1 MSTSNV
7 EVNYV
12 KVGDIKRVAVI
23 GFGTMGSG
31 ITQVVAQAG
40 YEVIARDVTDDLLKR
55 GLELIKSGP
64 FGLEKAIEK
73 GKITR
78 EQAEAVLSRIKVTTD
93 LATAVKEADF
103 VIEAVFE
110 NLDLKK
116 KVFREVDELAP
127 SHAIIVS
134 NTSTLSITALASAT
148 KRPEKVAGMHFFNPA
163 QVMRLVEV
171 IRGLQTSDET
181 VEVVKGFAQ
190 KLGKTPI
197 IVNKDVPGFVANR
210 IGFAAILEAMRLYEE
225 GVASAQDIDTAMK
238 LGYNWPMGP
247 LELADLIGLDVLLDA
262 NESIYAETRDQKYNP
277 PVILRQMVRAGWLG
291 RKTKRGFYTY

>member
-1 MSTSNV
+1 MRV
-7 EVNYV
+7 E
-12 KVGDIKRVAVI
+12 DIRRVAVI

-31 ITQVVAQAG
+31 IAQVVAQAG
-40 YEVIARDVTDDLLKR
+40 YEVIARDVTDDLLRR
-55 GLELIKSGP
+55 GLEMIKSGP
-64 FGLEKAIEK
+64 FGLERAVER

-78 EQAEAVLSRIKVTTD
+78 EQAEAALSRIKVTTD

-116 KVFREVDELAP
+116 NIFREVDELAP
-127 SHAIIVS
+127 PHAIIVS

-148 KRPEKVAGMHFFNPA
+148 KRPERVAGMHFFNPA

-181 VEVVKGFAQ
+181 VEVVRALAQ
-190 KLGKTPI
+190 KLGKTPVT
-197 IVNKDVPGFVANR
+197 VNKDVPGFVANR
-210 IGFAAILEAMRLYEE
+210 IGFAAILEAIRLYEE
-225 GVASAQDIDTAMK
+225 GVASAQDIDNAMK

-262 NESIYAETRDQKYNP
+262 SESIYAETRDPKYNP
-277 PVILRQMVRAGWLG
+277 PVVLRQMFRAGWLG

>member
-1 MSTSNV
+1 MKV
-7 EVNYV
+7 E
-12 KVGDIKRVAVI
+12 DIKRVAII

-31 ITQVVAQAG
+31 IAQVVAQAG
-40 YEVIARDVTDDLLKR
+40 YEVIARDVADDLLKR
-55 GLELIKSGP
+55 GLDLIKSGP
-64 FGLEKAIEK
+64 FGLEKAIER

-78 EQAEAVLSRIKVTTD
+78 EQAEATLSRIKVTTD
-93 LATAVKEADF
+93 LAAAVKDADF
-103 VIEAVFE
+103 VIEAAFE

-116 KVFREVDELAP
+116 KIFREVDELAP
-127 SHAIIVS
+127 PHAIIAS

-171 IRGLQTSDET
+171 VRGLQTSDET

-210 IGFAAILEAMRLYEE
+210 IGFAAILEAIRLYEE

>member
-1 MSTSNV
+1 VDDVRV
-7 EVNYV
+7 E
-12 KVGDIKRVAVI
+12 DIKRVAVI

-31 ITQVVAQAG
+31 IAQVVAQAG
-40 YEVIARDVTDDLLKR
+40 YEVIARDVADDLLKR

-64 FGLEKAIEK
+64 FGLEKAIER

-93 LATAVKEADF
+93 LAAAVKEADF

-127 SHAIIVS
+127 PRAIIVS

-210 IGFAAILEAMRLYEE
+210 IGFVAILEAIRLYEE

>member
-1 MSTSNV
+1 
-7 EVNYV
+7 V
-12 KVGDIKRVAVI
+12 KVEDIKRVAII

-31 ITQVVAQAG
+31 IAQVVAQAG
-40 YEVIARDVTDDLLKR
+40 YEVIARDVADDLLKR

-64 FGLEKAIEK
+64 FGLEKAVER

-78 EQAEAVLSRIKVTTD
+78 EQAEATLSRIKVTTD
-93 LATAVKEADF
+93 LAAAVKDADF
-103 VIEAVFE
+103 VIEAAFE

-116 KVFREVDELAP
+116 KIFREVDELAP
-127 SHAIIVS
+127 PHAVIAS

-171 IRGLQTSDET
+171 VRGLQTSDET
-181 VEVVKGFAQ
+181 VEVVKSFAQ

-210 IGFAAILEAMRLYEE
+210 IGFAAILEAIRLYEE

>member
-1 MSTSNV
+1 V
-7 EVNYV
+7 DDV
-12 KVGDIKRVAVI
+12 KVEDIKRVAII

-31 ITQVVAQAG
+31 IAQVVAQAG
-40 YEVIARDVTDDLLKR
+40 YEVIARDVADDLLKR
-55 GLELIKSGP
+55 GLDLIKSGP
-64 FGLEKAIEK
+64 FGLEKAVER

-78 EQAEAVLSRIKVTTD
+78 EQAEAILSRIKVTTD
-93 LATAVKEADF
+93 LATAVKDVDF
-103 VIEAVFE
+103 VIEAAFE

-116 KVFREVDELAP
+116 KIFREVDELAP
-127 SHAIIVS
+127 PHAVIAS

-171 IRGLQTSDET
+171 VRGLQTSDET

-210 IGFAAILEAMRLYEE
+210 IGFAAILEAIRLYEE

>member
-1 MSTSNV
+1 VDYVRV
-7 EVNYV
+7 E
-12 KVGDIKRVAVI
+12 DIKRVAVI

-93 LATAVKEADF
+93 LAAAVKEADF

-110 NLDLKK
+110 DLDLKK

-127 SHAIIVS
+127 PHAIIVS

-210 IGFAAILEAMRLYEE
+210 IGFAAILEAIRLYEE

>member
-1 MSTSNV
+1 MSTPSV
-7 EVNYV
+7 EVDYV
-12 KVGDIKRVAVI
+12 RVEDIKRVAVI

-31 ITQVVAQAG
+31 IAQVVAQAG

-78 EQAEAVLSRIKVTTD
+78 GQAEAVLSRIKVTTD
-93 LATAVKEADF
+93 LTAAVKEADF
-103 VIEAVFE
+103 IIEAVFE

-148 KRPEKVAGMHFFNPA
+148 KRPDKVAGMHFFNPA

-210 IGFAAILEAMRLYEE
+210 IGFAAILEAIRLYEE

>member
-1 MSTSNV
+1 
-7 EVNYV
+7 V
-12 KVGDIKRVAVI
+12 KVEDIKRVAII

-31 ITQVVAQAG
+31 IAQVVAQAG
-40 YEVIARDVTDDLLKR
+40 YEVIARDVADDLLKR
-55 GLELIKSGP
+55 GLDLIKSGP
-64 FGLEKAIEK
+64 FGLEKAIER

-78 EQAEAVLSRIKVTTD
+78 EQAEAILSRIKVTTD
-93 LATAVKEADF
+93 LAAAVKDVDF
-103 VIEAVFE
+103 VIEAAFE

-116 KVFREVDELAP
+116 KIFREVDELAP
-127 SHAIIVS
+127 PHAIIAS

-171 IRGLQTSDET
+171 VRGLQTSDET

-210 IGFAAILEAMRLYEE
+210 IGFAAILEAIRLYEE

>member
-1 MSTSNV
+1 VDYVRV
-7 EVNYV
+7 E
-12 KVGDIKRVAVI
+12 DIKRVAVI

-93 LATAVKEADF
+93 LAAAVKEADF

-110 NLDLKK
+110 DLDLKK
-116 KVFREVDELAP
+116 KVFHEVDELAP
-127 SHAIIVS
+127 PHAIIVS

-210 IGFAAILEAMRLYEE
+210 IGFAAILEAIRLYEE

-291 RKTKRGFYTY
+291 RKAKRGFYTY

>member
-1 MSTSNV
+1 V
-7 EVNYV
+7 DDV
-12 KVGDIKRVAVI
+12 KVEDIKRVAII

-31 ITQVVAQAG
+31 IAQVVAQAG
-40 YEVIARDVTDDLLKR
+40 YEVIARDVADDLLKR
-55 GLELIKSGP
+55 GLDLIKSGP
-64 FGLEKAIEK
+64 FGLEKAVER

-78 EQAEAVLSRIKVTTD
+78 EQAEATLSRIKVTTD
-93 LATAVKEADF
+93 LAAAVKDADF
-103 VIEAVFE
+103 VIEAAFE

-116 KVFREVDELAP
+116 KIFREVDELAP
-127 SHAIIVS
+127 PHAIIAS

-171 IRGLQTSDET
+171 VRGLQTSDET

-210 IGFAAILEAMRLYEE
+210 IGFAAILEAIRLYEE

>member
-1 MSTSNV
+1 
-7 EVNYV
+7 
-12 KVGDIKRVAVI
+12 
-23 GFGTMGSG
+23 
-31 ITQVVAQAG
+31 
-40 YEVIARDVTDDLLKR
+40 
-55 GLELIKSGP
+55 
-64 FGLEKAIEK
+64 
-73 GKITR
+73 
-78 EQAEAVLSRIKVTTD
+78 
-93 LATAVKEADF
+93 LAAAVKDADF
-103 VIEAVFE
+103 VIEAAFE

-116 KVFREVDELAP
+116 KIFREVDELAP
-127 SHAIIVS
+127 PHAVIAS

-171 IRGLQTSDET
+171 VRGLQTSDET

-210 IGFAAILEAMRLYEE
+210 IGFAAILEAIRLYEE

>member
-1 MSTSNV
+1 V
-7 EVNYV
+7 DDV
-12 KVGDIKRVAVI
+12 KVEDIKRVAII

-31 ITQVVAQAG
+31 IAQVVAQAG
-40 YEVIARDVTDDLLKR
+40 YEVIARDVADDLLKR
-55 GLELIKSGP
+55 GLDLIKSGP
-64 FGLEKAIEK
+64 FGLEKAVER

-78 EQAEAVLSRIKVTTD
+78 EQAEATLSRIKVTTD
-93 LATAVKEADF
+93 LAAAVKEADF

-127 SHAIIVS
+127 PRAIIVS

-148 KRPEKVAGMHFFNPA
+148 KRPERVAGMHFFNPA

-210 IGFAAILEAMRLYEE
+210 IGFAAILEAIRLYEE

>member
-1 MSTSNV
+1 MKV
-7 EVNYV
+7 E
-12 KVGDIKRVAVI
+12 DIKRVAII

-31 ITQVVAQAG
+31 IAQVVAQAG
-40 YEVIARDVTDDLLKR
+40 YEVIARDVADDLLKR

-64 FGLEKAIEK
+64 FGLEKAVER

-78 EQAEAVLSRIKVTTD
+78 EQAEATLSRIKVTTD
-93 LATAVKEADF
+93 LAAAVKDADF
-103 VIEAVFE
+103 VIEAAFE

-116 KVFREVDELAP
+116 KIFREVDELAP
-127 SHAIIVS
+127 PHAVIAS

-171 IRGLQTSDET
+171 VRGLQTSDET

-210 IGFAAILEAMRLYEE
+210 IGFAAILEAIRLYEE

>member
-1 MSTSNV
+1 V
-7 EVNYV
+7 DDV
-12 KVGDIKRVAVI
+12 KVEDIKRVAII

-31 ITQVVAQAG
+31 IAQVVAQAG
-40 YEVIARDVTDDLLKR
+40 YEVIARDVADDLLKR
-55 GLELIKSGP
+55 GLDLIKSGP
-64 FGLEKAIEK
+64 FGLEKAIER

-78 EQAEAVLSRIKVTTD
+78 EQAEATLSRIKVTTD
-93 LATAVKEADF
+93 LAAAVKDADF
-103 VIEAVFE
+103 VIEAAFE

-116 KVFREVDELAP
+116 KIFREVDELAP
-127 SHAIIVS
+127 PHAIIAS

-171 IRGLQTSDET
+171 VRGLQTSDET

-210 IGFAAILEAMRLYEE
+210 IGFAAILEAIRLYEE

>member
-1 MSTSNV
+1 V
-7 EVNYV
+7 DDV
-12 KVGDIKRVAVI
+12 KAEDIKRVAVI

-93 LATAVKEADF
+93 LAAAVKEADF

-127 SHAIIVS
+127 PHAIIVS

-148 KRPEKVAGMHFFNPA
+148 KRPEKVAGMHFFNPGSSN
-163 QVMRLVEV
+163 EV
-171 IRGLQTSDET
+171 SRGHS
-181 VEVVKGFAQ
+181 
-190 KLGKTPI
+190 
-197 IVNKDVPGFVANR
+197 R
-210 IGFAAILEAMRLYEE
+210 
-225 GVASAQDIDTAMK
+225 SADI
-238 LGYNWPMGP
+238 
-247 LELADLIGLDVLLDA
+247 
-262 NESIYAETRDQKYNP
+262 
-277 PVILRQMVRAGWLG
+277 
-291 RKTKRGFYTY
+291 

>member
-1 MSTSNV
+1 
-7 EVNYV
+7 V
-12 KVGDIKRVAVI
+12 KVEDIKRVAII

-31 ITQVVAQAG
+31 IAQVVAQAG
-40 YEVIARDVTDDLLKR
+40 YEVIARDVADDLLKR

-64 FGLEKAIEK
+64 FGLEKAVER

-78 EQAEAVLSRIKVTTD
+78 EQAEATLSRIKVTTD
-93 LATAVKEADF
+93 LAAAVKDADF
-103 VIEAVFE
+103 VIEAAFE

-116 KVFREVDELAP
+116 KIFREVDELAP
-127 SHAIIVS
+127 PHAVIAS

-171 IRGLQTSDET
+171 VRGLQTSDET

-210 IGFAAILEAMRLYEE
+210 IGFVAILEAIRLYEE